1 MFGGARGVAGGRS
14 GGDGD
19 DDGAGWGG
27 ALIPS

>member
-1 MFGGARGVAGGRS
+1 MFGGAVDGAAGGRS
-14 GGDGD
+14 GD